1 MTDDE
6 EIWKRRFL
14 ASMLARL
21 GSLVIFLLGIVI
33 LFTDAV
39 QPGGSPRFGAILVI
53 IGAISSVI
61 APRLVRRRWERP

>member
-21 GSLVIFLLGIVI
+21 GSLVVFLLGILIV
-33 LFTDAV
+33 FTDAV
-39 QPGGSPRFGAILVI
+39 QPGGSPRLGAILVI
-53 IGAISSVI
+53 IGAISSVV
-61 APRLVRRRWERP
+61 APRLVRRRWERS

>member
-21 GSLVIFLLGIVI
+21 GSLVVFLAGIVI
-33 LFTDAV
+33 VFTDV
-39 QPGGSPRFGAILVI
+39 VKPGGSPRLGAILVI
-53 IGAISSVI
+53 IGAISSVV
-61 APRLVRRRWERP
+61 APRLVRRTWERS